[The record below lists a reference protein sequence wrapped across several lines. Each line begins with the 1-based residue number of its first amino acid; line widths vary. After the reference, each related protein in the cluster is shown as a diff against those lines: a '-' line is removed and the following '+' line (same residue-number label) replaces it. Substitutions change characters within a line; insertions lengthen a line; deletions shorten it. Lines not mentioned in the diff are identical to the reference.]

1 MDDSEWSADLSSNDE
16 SDSVSGSYSWDE
28 VGTFGMETDMTTVDT
43 ASSSFS
49 PASSSYS
56 LGSEDTEPAAA
67 PLVVP
72 ASSLFSPT
80 SSSYISGSEDTE
92 QAAAPA
98 VVPASSSFPPGGHLD
113 GYNHFAAEGGAF
125 MEAWDE
131 VGMFHNLGTDT
142 HEVETA
148 SSSHSTGGE
157 DTEQAA
163 APVVGPASSSY
174 SIAVRD
180 DPGAAIGSMVRIPP
194 PSVLTYPRESSA
206 ERVDPPAGQRH
217 AAAETTA
224 DLLARGCREKL
235 PIDEFQQLLVSVR
248 FAHSTPTPAAAP
260 ACASR
265 RLTTTTVFAMH
276 SWTTLVYSSSAHKF
290 WSRASGS
297 FGSRRSNVESRD
309 QKTSGPIA
317 GARRDR
323 FCGQRLVPR
332 GSGVSTARLN
342 VSMGG
347 SCATMS
353 THSSQME
360 TPALAKKS
368 WRGTYGRFARD

>member
-28 VGTFGMETDMTTVDT
+28 VGTFGMETDMTTLDT
-43 ASSSFS
+43 ASSS
-49 PASSSYS
+49 
-56 LGSEDTEPAAA
+56 
-67 PLVVP
+67 
-72 ASSLFSPT
+72 FSPT

-142 HEVETA
+142 NVVETA

-194 PSVLTYPRESSA
+194 PSVLTYRRESSA

-248 FAHSTPTPAAAP
+248 FAHPTPAAAP

-332 GSGVSTARLN
+332 GSGVSTVRLHA
-342 VSMGG
+342 SMGG